1 MNLTVIKTS
10 YGSYT
15 THEASCPIIEGD
27 WNRHGVTEWTGI
39 EANSVADLAKEIQL
53 VQEIPQSLAI
63 VTQRIICH
71 HCAMNLEGSGI
82 KRR

>member
-1 MNLTVIKTS
+1 MKLTVIATS

-15 THEASCPIIEGD
+15 THKEGCPWIERD
-27 WNRHGVTEWTGI
+27 WNMHGVTEYEV
-39 EANSVADLAKEIQL
+39 EAGSVNDLAKELQL

-71 HCAMNLEGSGI
+71 HCAMDLEGSGI